1 MKNYDKLLQHAKE
14 AQQEK
19 QNNGMDAD
27 NEYSF
32 ISGVQT
38 MDILERRN
46 KKSVTENVKNALAL
60 EAVGTGMGLVTAS
73 LSGNINNLLGVTVA
87 GAAVASATVGYS
99 AIRKYIIGKKYS
111 KQRNALARKYE
122 ETLAPEE
129 ELEMTR

>member
-19 QNNGMDAD
+19 QNNGMNFD

-32 ISGVQT
+32 LSGVQT

-46 KKSVTENVKNALAL
+46 KKAVTENAKTALAM
-60 EAVGTGMGLVTAS
+60 EAVGTGMGLITAS
-73 LSGNINNLLGVTVA
+73 LSANPTNLLGVAVA
-87 GAAVASATVGYS
+87 GATVASATVGYS
-99 AIRKYIIGKKYS
+99 AIKKYIIGKKYS
-111 KQRNALARKYE
+111 KQRNALAREYE
-122 ETLAPEE
+122 ENLVQDE